1 MRPTRRTA
9 RLARDA
15 DAKDI
20 AIRGSKDG
28 YQIGRRG
35 KRFIDF
41 TSGWCV
47 GNFGWGDPGIRA
59 RLRNFKGPTYVYP
72 NYYYEGLDELAA
84 LLGDLAPGNLT
95 HCFRATGG
103 SEAVDLALQAAMVH
117 TGRRKFISLE
127 DSYHGNTIGALSVGS
142 GDRDALPNLLSNCH
156 RIKPPL
162 TRGSVDRVQ
171 TLLKRRDVAALIM
184 EPISINLGVLIP
196 EKGFFERVE
205 ELCRRYGTLFIA
217 DEVATG
223 FGRTGKL
230 FAVEH
235 FNLKPDIM
243 CVAKAIT
250 GGHSPMGA
258 MLTTAAVG
266 RSMEEKGS
274 FYSTYGWHP
283 LSVAAAL
290 ATLRPLKRGRKSFLE
305 HVNVLS
311 GLFASQLASIP
322 FRTSPK
328 IRVKGMAIALEFD
341 SERKASRIVER
352 AAKAGLLLTTEG
364 NVVLLLPPL
373 TMTKNVAEEGL
384 SILRACA

>member
-1 MRPTRRTA
+1 MRRRRRSA
-9 RLARDA
+9 QLAREA
-15 DAKDI
+15 DAEDI
-20 AIRGSKDG
+20 AIFGSKDG
-28 YQIGRRG
+28 YLIGPQGR
-35 KRFIDF
+35 RFIDF

-47 GNFGWGDPGIRA
+47 GNFGWSDRSVRA
-59 RLRNFKGPTYVYP
+59 ALRNFKGPTYVYP
-72 NYYYEGLDELAA
+72 GYRYAAWDELAA

-127 DSYHGNTIGALSVGS
+127 DSYHGNAIGGLSVGS
-142 GDRDALPNLLSNCH
+142 GDRTTLPNLLGGCH

-162 TRGSVDRVQ
+162 TAQSTDRVE

-184 EPISINLGVLIP
+184 ESISINLGVLIP
-196 EKGFFERVE
+196 EKGFFERVDK
-205 ELCRRYGTLFIA
+205 LCRRYGTLFIA

-235 FNLKPDIM
+235 FNLQPDIL
-243 CVAKAIT
+243 CLAKAVT
-250 GGHSPMGA
+250 GGYSPMGA

-266 RSMEEKGS
+266 RSMEAKGN

-290 ATLRPLKRGRKSFLE
+290 ATLRPLQRRRKSFLE
-305 HVNVLS
+305 HVNALS
-311 GLFASQLASIP
+311 GLFESQLASIR
-322 FRTSPK
+322 FRTTPK
-328 IRVKGMAIALEFD
+328 IRVKGMAIALEFE
-341 SERKASRIVER
+341 SEQGASRIAER
-352 AAKAGLLLTTEG
+352 AAKAGLLLTAEG
-364 NVVLLLPPL
+364 AIVLLLPPL
-373 TMTKNVAEEGL
+373 AITRTLAEKGL

>member
-1 MRPTRRTA
+1 
-9 RLARDA
+9 LAREA
-15 DAKDI
+15 DAEGI
-20 AIRGSKDG
+20 AIVGSKDG
-28 YQIGRRG
+28 YLIGPRG

-47 GNFGWGDPGIRA
+47 GNFGWDDRSIRA
-59 RLRNFKGPTYVYP
+59 ALRNFKGPTYVYP
-72 NYYYEGLDELAA
+72 GYRYEGWDELAA

-127 DSYHGNTIGALSVGS
+127 DSYHGNTIGGLSVGS
-142 GDRDALPNLLSNCH
+142 GDRDTLPNLLGNCH

-162 TRGSVDRVQ
+162 TRRSADRLEN
-171 TLLKRRDVAALIM
+171 LLKRRDVAALIM

-196 EKGFFERVE
+196 ETEFFERVE
-205 ELCRRYGTLFIA
+205 KLCRRYGTLFIA

-235 FNLKPDIM
+235 FNLQPDIM
-243 CVAKAIT
+243 CLAKAIT

-266 RSMEEKGS
+266 RSMAGTH
-274 FYSTYGWHP
+274 YRWP
-283 LSVAAAL
+283 LHWLHSALFNDVAKVSL
-290 ATLRPLKRGRKSFLE
+290 
-305 HVNVLS
+305 
-311 GLFASQLASIP
+311 I
-322 FRTSPK
+322 
-328 IRVKGMAIALEFD
+328 M
-341 SERKASRIVER
+341 
-352 AAKAGLLLTTEG
+352 
-364 NVVLLLPPL
+364 
-373 TMTKNVAEEGL
+373 
-384 SILRACA
+384 

>member
-1 MRPTRRTA
+1 MRPRRRSA
-9 RLARDA
+9 QLAREA
-15 DAKDI
+15 DAESI
-20 AIRGSKDG
+20 VIVGSKDG
-28 YQIGRRG
+28 YLIGSRG
-35 KRFIDF
+35 ERFIDF
-41 TSGWCV
+41 TAGWCV
-47 GNFGWGDPGIRA
+47 GNFGWNDPGIRA
-59 RLRNFKGPTYVYP
+59 PLRNFKGPTYVYP
-72 NYYYEGLDELAA
+72 GYRYEAWDELAA

-127 DSYHGNTIGALSVGS
+127 DSYHGNTLGALSVGS
-142 GDRDALPNLLSNCH
+142 GDRDALPNLLSNCQ

-162 TRGSVDRVQ
+162 TRRSVDRLR

-205 ELCRRYGTLFIA
+205 KLCRRYGTLFIA

-235 FNLKPDIM
+235 FDLQPDIM
-243 CVAKAIT
+243 CLAKAIT

-290 ATLRPLKRGRKSFLE
+290 ATLRPLQRRRKSFLE
-305 HVNVLS
+305 HVSALS

-322 FRTSPK
+322 LRTTPK
-328 IRVKGMAIALEFD
+328 IRVKGLAIALEFN
-341 SERKASRIVER
+341 SEQDASRIVER

-364 NVVLLLPPL
+364 NAVLLLPPL
-373 TMTKNVAEEGL
+373 SMSKQVAEKGL
-384 SILRACA
+384 AILRACA

>member
-1 MRPTRRTA
+1 MRPARRSG
-9 RLARDA
+9 RLARDT

-20 AIRGSKDG
+20 AIVRSKDG
-28 YQIGRRG
+28 YLIGRRG

-47 GNFGWGDPGIRA
+47 GNFGWNDASIHA
-59 RLRNFKGPTYVYP
+59 ALRNFKGPTYVYP
-72 NYYYEGLDELAA
+72 GYRYDAWDELAA
-84 LLGDLAPGNLT
+84 VLGDLAPGNLT

-117 TGRRKFISLE
+117 TGRRKLISLE

-142 GDRDALPNLLSNCH
+142 GDRDTLPNLLGNCR
-156 RIKPPL
+156 RIRPPL
-162 TRGSVDRVQ
+162 TRRTADRVQ

-196 EKGFFERVE
+196 EKGFFEHVQK
-205 ELCRRYGTLFIA
+205 LCRRYGTLFIA

-243 CVAKAIT
+243 CLAKAIT

-266 RSMEEKGS
+266 RSMEKKGS

-290 ATLRPLKRGRKSFLE
+290 ATLRPLQRHRRSFLK
-305 HVNVLS
+305 HVNALS
-311 GLFASQLASIP
+311 ELFASQLALIR
-322 FRTSPK
+322 FQTSPK
-328 IRVKGMAIALEFD
+328 IRVKGMAIALEFE
-341 SERKASRIVER
+341 SEQEASGIVER
-352 AAKAGLLLTTEG
+352 AAKAGLLLTAEG
-364 NVVLLLPPL
+364 AIVLLLPPL
-373 TMTKNVAEEGL
+373 TLTKNVAKRGL

>member
-1 MRPTRRTA
+1 MRPRRRSA
-9 RLARDA
+9 QLGREA
-15 DAKDI
+15 DAEGV
-20 AIRGSKDG
+20 AIVGSKDG
-28 YQIGRRG
+28 YLIGPRG
-35 KRFIDF
+35 KRFVDF

-47 GNFGWGDPGIRA
+47 GNFGWNDRSIRA
-59 RLRNFKGPTYVYP
+59 AFINFKGPTYVYP
-72 NYYYEGLDELAA
+72 GYRYEAWNELAA
-84 LLGDLAPGNLT
+84 LLGDLAPRNLT

-117 TGRRKFISLE
+117 TGRRKLISLE
-127 DSYHGNTIGALSVGS
+127 DSYHGNTIGGLSVGS
-142 GDRDALPNLLSNCH
+142 GDRDTLPNLLGNCH

-162 TRGSVDRVQ
+162 TRRSADRVE

-196 EKGFFERVE
+196 EKGFFERVAD
-205 ELCRRYGTLFIA
+205 LCRRYGTLFIA

-235 FNLKPDIM
+235 YNLQPDIM
-243 CVAKAIT
+243 CIAKAIT

-290 ATLRPLKRGRKSFLE
+290 ATLRPLQRRRKSFLE
-305 HVNVLS
+305 HVNALS
-311 GLFASQLASIP
+311 GLFASELASIP
-322 FRTSPK
+322 FRTTPK
-328 IRVKGMAIALEFD
+328 IRVKGLALALEFD
-341 SERKASRIVER
+341 SEQEASRIVER
-352 AAKAGLLLTTEG
+352 ATKAGLLLTAEG
-364 NVVLLLPPL
+364 AIVLLLPPL
-373 TMTKNVAEEGL
+373 TMTKNVAEKGL
-384 SILRACA
+384 SLLRASA

>member
-1 MRPTRRTA
+1 MRSRR
-9 RLARDA
+9 RSIKLGKEA
-15 DAKDI
+15 DAEGI
-20 AIRGSKDG
+20 AIVGSKNG
-28 YQIGRRG
+28 YLIGPRG

-41 TSGWCV
+41 SSGWCV
-47 GNFGWGDPGIRA
+47 GNFGWNDRSIRA
-59 RLRNFKGPTYVYP
+59 ALKNFTGPTYVYP
-72 NYYYEGLDELAA
+72 GYCYKGWDELAA
-84 LLGDLAPGNLT
+84 LLGDLAPKNLT

-127 DSYHGNTIGALSVGS
+127 DSYHGNTIGGLSVGS
-142 GDRDALPNLLSNCH
+142 GDRDTLPNLLGNCH

-162 TRGSVDRVQ
+162 TRRSADRVE
-171 TLLKRRDVAALIM
+171 TLLKRREVAALIM

-196 EKGFFERVE
+196 EKVFFERVAN
-205 ELCRRYGTLFIA
+205 LCRHYGTLFIA

-235 FNLKPDIM
+235 FNLRPDIM
-243 CVAKAIT
+243 CLAKAIT

-258 MLTTAAVG
+258 MLTNAAIG

-290 ATLRPLKRGRKSFLE
+290 ATLRPLQRRRKSFLQ
-305 HVNVLS
+305 HVNALS
-311 GLFASQLASIP
+311 ELFASRLASMR

-328 IRVKGMAIALEFD
+328 IRVQGLAIALEFD
-341 SERKASRIVER
+341 SDQEASGIVER
-352 AAKAGLLLTTEG
+352 ATKAGVLLTAEG
-364 NVVLLLPPL
+364 AIVLLLPPL
-373 TMTKNVAEEGL
+373 TMTKNVAEKGL
-384 SILRACA
+384 ALLRACA

>member
-1 MRPTRRTA
+1 MRPHRRSA
-9 RLARDA
+9 QLAKEA
-15 DAKDI
+15 DAEGI
-20 AIRGSKDG
+20 AIVGSKDG
-28 YQIGRRG
+28 YLIGLRG

-47 GNFGWGDPGIRA
+47 GNFGWDDRSIRA
-59 RLRNFKGPTYVYP
+59 ALRKFKGPTYVYP
-72 NYYYEGLDELAA
+72 GYRYDGWDELAA
-84 LLGDLAPGNLT
+84 LLGDLAPSNLT

-117 TGRRKFISLE
+117 TGRRKLISLE
-127 DSYHGNTIGALSVGS
+127 DSYHGNTIGGLSVGS
-142 GDRDALPNLLSNCH
+142 GDRDTLPNLLGNCH

-162 TRGSVDRVQ
+162 TRRSADRVE

-196 EKGFFERVE
+196 ETEFFERVQK
-205 ELCRRYGTLFIA
+205 LCRRYGTLFIA

-235 FNLKPDIM
+235 FNLQPDIM
-243 CVAKAIT
+243 CLAKAIT

-290 ATLRPLKRGRKSFLE
+290 ATLRPLRRRRKSFLE
-305 HVNVLS
+305 HVNALS
-311 GLFASQLASIP
+311 GLFASQLASIR
-322 FRTSPK
+322 FRSTPK
-328 IRVKGMAIALEFD
+328 IRIKGMAIALEFD
-341 SERKASRIVER
+341 SEKEASRIVER
-352 AAKAGLLLTTEG
+352 AAKAGLLLTADG
-364 NVVLLLPPL
+364 AIVQLLPPL
-373 TMTKNVAEEGL
+373 TMTKNVAEKGL

>member
-1 MRPTRRTA
+1 MRPARRAA
-9 RLARDA
+9 RLAREA
-15 DAKDI
+15 DAEAI
-20 AIRGSKDG
+20 AILGSKDG
-28 YQIGRRG
+28 YLIGRRG

-47 GNFGWGDPGIRA
+47 GNFGWNDRSIRA
-59 RLRNFKGPTYVYP
+59 TLRKFKGPTYVYP
-72 NYYYEGLDELAA
+72 GYRYEAWDELAA
-84 LLGDLAPGNLT
+84 LLGDLTPGNLT

-127 DSYHGNTIGALSVGS
+127 DSYHGNTIGGLSVGS
-142 GDRDALPNLLSNCH
+142 GDRDTLPNLLSNCH

-162 TRGSVDRVQ
+162 TRELTDRVH

-184 EPISINLGVLIP
+184 EPISINLGVLFP
-196 EKGFFERVE
+196 EKGFFERVQK
-205 ELCRRYGTLFIA
+205 LCRRYGTLFIA

-235 FNLKPDIM
+235 FGLKPDIM
-243 CVAKAIT
+243 CLAKAIT
-250 GGHSPMGA
+250 GGYSPMGA

-290 ATLRPLKRGRKSFLE
+290 AALRPLQRRRKSFLE
-305 HVNVLS
+305 HVNALS
-311 GLFASQLASIP
+311 GLFASRLASIR

-328 IRVKGMAIALEFD
+328 IRLKGMAIALEFD
-341 SERKASRIVER
+341 SEQEASRIVER
-352 AAKAGLLLTTEG
+352 ANKAGLLLTAEG
-364 NVVLLLPPL
+364 AVVLLLPPL
-373 TMTKNVAEEGL
+373 TMTRDVAEKGL

>member
-1 MRPTRRTA
+1 MPRRRPA
-9 RLARDA
+9 QLAREA
-15 DAKDI
+15 DAEGI
-20 AIRGSKDG
+20 AIAGSKNG
-28 YQIGRRG
+28 YLIGQRG

-47 GNFGWGDPGIRA
+47 GNFGWNDRSIRA
-59 RLRNFKGPTYVYP
+59 ALRDFKGPTYVYP
-72 NYYYEGLDELAA
+72 GYYYEAWDELAA
-84 LLGDLAPGNLT
+84 LLGELAPKNLT
-95 HCFRATGG
+95 RCFRATGG

-117 TGRRKFISLE
+117 TGRRKFISLK

-142 GDRDALPNLLSNCH
+142 GDRDTLPNLLGNCH

-162 TRGSVDRVQ
+162 TERSADRVE
-171 TLLKRRDVAALIM
+171 TPLKRRDVAALIM

-196 EKGFFERVE
+196 EKAFLDRIGK
-205 ELCRRYGTLFIA
+205 LCRRYGTLFIA

-235 FNLKPDIM
+235 FDLQPDIM
-243 CVAKAIT
+243 CIAKAIT
-250 GGHSPMGA
+250 GGYGPMGA
-258 MLTTAAVG
+258 ILTTAAVG
-266 RSMEEKGS
+266 RSMQEKGS

-290 ATLRPLKRGRKSFLE
+290 ATLRPLRRRRKSFLE

-311 GLFASQLASIP
+311 GLFASQLASIR
-322 FRTSPK
+322 FRAAPK

-341 SERKASRIVER
+341 SEQEASRIVER
-352 AAKAGLLLTTEG
+352 AAKAGLLLTAEDAT
-364 NVVLLLPPL
+364 VLVLPPL
-373 TMTKNVAEEGL
+373 TMSKNVAEKGL

>member
-1 MRPTRRTA
+1 MRPRRRSA
-9 RLARDA
+9 QLAREPDA
-15 DAKDI
+15 QGI
-20 AIRGSKDG
+20 AIVGSKDG
-28 YQIGRRG
+28 YLIGPRG

-41 TSGWCV
+41 SSGWCV
-47 GNFGWGDPGIRA
+47 GNFGWDDRGIRA
-59 RLRNFKGPTYVYP
+59 AFRKFKGPTYVYP
-72 NYYYEGLDELAA
+72 GYRYKGWDELAA
-84 LLGDLAPGNLT
+84 LLGDLAPKNLT

-117 TGRRKFISLE
+117 TGRRKLISLE
-127 DSYHGNTIGALSVGS
+127 GSYHGNTIGGLSVGS
-142 GDRDALPNLLSNCH
+142 GDRDTLPNLLGNCH

-162 TRGSVDRVQ
+162 TRRSADRVE

-196 EKGFFERVE
+196 EKGFFERVAN
-205 ELCRRYGTLFIA
+205 LCRRYGTLFIA

-235 FNLKPDIM
+235 YNLQPDIM
-243 CVAKAIT
+243 CLAKAIT

-290 ATLRPLKRGRKSFLE
+290 ATLRQLQRRRKSFLE
-305 HVNVLS
+305 HVNALS
-311 GLFASQLASIP
+311 GLFASRLASMR
-322 FRTSPK
+322 FRTAPK
-328 IRVKGMAIALEFD
+328 IRVQGLAIALEFD
-341 SERKASRIVER
+341 SEQEASRIVER
-352 AAKAGLLLTTEG
+352 CTKAGMLLTAEG
-364 NVVLLLPPL
+364 PIVLLLPPL
-373 TMTKNVAEEGL
+373 TMTRNVAEKGL

>member
-1 MRPTRRTA
+1 MRPVAGLPDWRGT
-9 RLARDA
+9 A

-20 AIRGSKDG
+20 AIVGSKDG
-28 YQIGRRG
+28 YLIGRRG

-47 GNFGWGDPGIRA
+47 GNFGWNDPRIRA
-59 RLRNFKGPTYVYP
+59 ALRNFKGPTYVYP
-72 NYYYEGLDELAA
+72 GYRYEGWDELAA

-142 GDRDALPNLLSNCH
+142 GDRDTLPNLLGNCH

-162 TRGSVDRVQ
+162 TRRSADRVQ

-205 ELCRRYGTLFIA
+205 KLCRRYGTLFIA

-243 CVAKAIT
+243 CMAKAIT

-290 ATLRPLKRGRKSFLE
+290 ATLRPLQRRRKSFLE
-305 HVNVLS
+305 HVNALS
-311 GLFASQLASIP
+311 ELFASRLASIP
-322 FRTSPK
+322 FRTTPK
-328 IRVKGMAIALEFD
+328 IRVKGLAIALEFD
-341 SERKASRIVER
+341 SEQEASRIVER

-364 NVVLLLPPL
+364 NAVLLLPPL
-373 TMTKNVAEEGL
+373 TMTKNVAEKGL

>member
-1 MRPTRRTA
+1 MRPRRRA
-9 RLARDA
+9 AQLARRA
-15 DAKDI
+15 PARGI
-20 AIRGSKDG
+20 AVVSSKNG
-28 YQIGRRG
+28 YLIGPRG

-47 GNFGWGDPGIRA
+47 GNFGWNDRSIRA
-59 RLRNFKGPTYVYP
+59 ALRNSKGPTYVYP
-72 NYYYEGLDELAA
+72 SYGYEAWDELAK
-84 LLGDLAPGNLT
+84 LLGDLAPKNLT

-103 SEAVDLALQAAMVH
+103 SEAVDIALQAAMLH

-127 DSYHGNTIGALSVGS
+127 DSYHGNTIGGLSVGS
-142 GDRDALPNLLSNCH
+142 GDRHSLPNLLGGCL

-162 TRGSVDRVQ
+162 TRRSANRVE

-196 EKGFFERVE
+196 EKEFFERVE
-205 ELCRRYGTLFIA
+205 KLCRRYGTLFIA

-235 FNLKPDIM
+235 FNLQPDIM
-243 CVAKAIT
+243 CLAKAIT

-258 MLTTAAVG
+258 VMTTAAVG

-290 ATLRPLKRGRKSFLE
+290 ATLRPLRRRRKSFLE
-305 HVNVLS
+305 NVNALS
-311 GLFASQLASIP
+311 RLFASQLASIP
-322 FRTSPK
+322 FRSPPK

-341 SERKASRIVER
+341 SEREASRIVEQ
-352 AAKAGLLLTTEG
+352 AANAGLLLTAEG
-364 NVVLLLPPL
+364 AIVLLLPPL
-373 TMTKNVAEEGL
+373 TTTNNVAEKGL
-384 SILRACA
+384 SILRACV

>member
-1 MRPTRRTA
+1 
-9 RLARDA
+9 LAREA
-15 DAKDI
+15 DAEGV
-20 AIRGSKDG
+20 AVVGSKDG
-28 YQIGRRG
+28 YLIGPRG

-47 GNFGWGDPGIRA
+47 GNFGWNERSIRA
-59 RLRNFKGPTYVYP
+59 AFRNFKGPTYVYP
-72 NYYYEGLDELAA
+72 GYRYEAWDELAA
-84 LLGDLAPGNLT
+84 LLGDLAPTNLT

-127 DSYHGNTIGALSVGS
+127 DSYHGNTIGGLSVGS
-142 GDRDALPNLLSNCH
+142 GDRDTLPNLLGNCQ

-162 TRGSVDRVQ
+162 TRRSADRVE

-196 EKGFFERVE
+196 EKGFFARVE
-205 ELCRRYGTLFIA
+205 TLCRRYGTLFIA

-235 FNLKPDIM
+235 YNLQPDIM
-243 CVAKAIT
+243 CLAKAIT

-258 MLTTAAVG
+258 ILTTAAVG

-290 ATLRPLKRGRKSFLE
+290 AALRPLQRRRKSVLE
-305 HVNVLS
+305 HVNALS
-311 GLFASQLASIP
+311 GLFASRLASIP
-322 FRTSPK
+322 FRTTPK
-328 IRVKGMAIALEFD
+328 IRVKGLAIALEFH
-341 SERKASRIVER
+341 SEQESSRIVER
-352 AAKAGLLLTTEG
+352 ATKAGLLLTSDG
-364 NVVLLLPPL
+364 AIVQLLPPL
-373 TMTKNVAEEGL
+373 TMTKNVAEKGL